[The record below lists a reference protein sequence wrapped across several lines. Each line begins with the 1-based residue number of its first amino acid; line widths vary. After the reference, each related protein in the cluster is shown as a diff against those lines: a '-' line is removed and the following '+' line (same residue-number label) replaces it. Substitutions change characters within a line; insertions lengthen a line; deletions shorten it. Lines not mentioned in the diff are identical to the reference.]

1 MRSFLL
7 ILMVVGL
14 FTVSQTL
21 QAQNPGNPGDKKSS
35 MKQKPGDTVEKKM
48 SNDVS
53 VTGEIIDTK
62 CYVTGMMGGRGPEH
76 EECAISCIK
85 GGLPVGLLDGKGNV
99 YTLVPA
105 KGMKGANEA
114 LLPYVAKNVT
124 VNGKVA
130 EKGGAKL
137 LVYSSVEEVK

>member
-7 ILMVVGL
+7 TLVVMGL
-14 FTVSQTL
+14 FVFTASV
-21 QAQNPGNPGDKKSS
+21 QAQNPCNPCSKKSS
-35 MKQKPGDTVEKKM
+35 MKQNPCSPGAKKA
-48 SNDVS
+48 SGDVS
-53 VTGEIIDTK
+53 VTGEVIDVK
-62 CYVTGMMGGRGPEH
+62 CYVTGTMGGRGPEH

-85 GGLPVGLLDGKGNV
+85 GGLPVGLLDAKGNI
-99 YTLVPA
+99 YTLVPT

-124 VNGKVA
+124 VKGKLA

-137 LVYSSVEEVK
+137 LVYSSVEEAK